1 MAEMLRMKP
10 NSVSE
15 AAVAVVMAVVSLSL
29 SARRKV
35 DPT

>member
-15 AAVAVVMAVVSLSL
+15 AAVAVVAVVSLSL